1 MYVST
6 SQVQG
11 QVPVTILHVKGEV
24 DASNYQHLVAQA
36 KDAYQSGARDI
47 LIDLSEVPFLASS
60 GLVALHNI
68 AVLMRGETPE
78 DPSGGWGAIRAID
91 RDLERGPQQR
101 VKLLNA
107 QPRVDRVLEMAGF
120 KRLFELYTDQETAVA
135 SF

>member
-1 MYVST
+1 
-6 SQVQG
+6 
-11 QVPVTILHVKGEV
+11 LHVKGEV

-36 KDAYQSGARDI
+36 QEAYQSGARSI
-47 LIDLSEVPFLASS
+47 LIDLSEVPFMASS

-68 AVLMRGETPE
+68 AVLMRGETPA
-78 DPSGGWGAIRAID
+78 DPSAGWGAIRAID

-101 VKLLNA
+101 VKLLNP

-120 KRLFELYTDQETAVA
+120 KRLFELYNDQETAVA

>member
-1 MYVST
+1 M
-6 SQVQG
+6 
-11 QVPVTILHVKGEV
+11 
-24 DASNYQHLVAQA
+24 
-36 KDAYQSGARDI
+36 
-47 LIDLSEVPFLASS
+47 ASS

-78 DPSGGWGAIRAID
+78 DTSGGWGAIRAID

-120 KRLFELYTDQETAVA
+120 KRLFELYADQETAVA